1 MFRGPKEKR
10 ERQLGVRLQVKG
22 ERCASPKCAMVR
34 KPYKP
39 GAHGQSRRR
48 KQLSD
53 FGIQL
58 REKQKCKVSYG
69 VNERALRALFGKAV
83 KKNGPTATN
92 MMQAL
97 ESRLDNVIFRG
108 GVATSRS
115 MARQMIGHGHVLV
128 NGKRVRTPG
137 YQAGKEDVVSIRP
150 ESLTHAYFKNLKES
164 LQKFEAPSW
173 LRVDTNKLEI
183 KVLGLPED
191 VNPPFE
197 VNALVE
203 SFSK

>member
-1 MFRGPKEKR
+1 MIRGPKEKK
-10 ERQLGVRLQVKG
+10 ERSLGVRLQLKG

-48 KQLSD
+48 KALSD

-58 REKQKCKVSYG
+58 REKAKAKVSYG
-69 VNERALRALFGKAV
+69 VNERALRQLYGKAV
-83 KKNGPTATN
+83 KRSGPTAAN
-92 MMQAL
+92 LLNSL
-97 ESRLDNVIFRG
+97 ESRLDNVLFRAG
-108 GVATSRS
+108 FAASRS
-115 MARQMIGHGHVLV
+115 MARQMAVQGHIFV
-128 NGKRVRTPG
+128 NKKRVRAPG
-137 YQAGKEDVVSIRP
+137 YQLAKENIVSIRP
-150 ESLTHAYFKNLKES
+150 ESSNKVYFKNLKES
-164 LQKFEAPSW
+164 LQKIEAPSW
-173 LRVDTNKLEI
+173 FQVDADKLEI
-183 KVLGLPED
+183 KVLGVPGD